1 MSYEFLKCKQK
12 IMKRKFSTLG
22 LGFTVIYSVVNT
34 KVVHTCRRD
43 VHVLLEASTEL
54 KFIVTITEIYAN
66 NTQKEEK

>member
-1 MSYEFLKCKQK
+1 MDGRCRIRIRTCKK
-12 IMKRKFSTLG
+12 KGGGG

-43 VHVLLEASTEL
+43 IHVLLEASTEL